1 MTGIQKVIKYLAIAF
16 AIFLTFNII
25 FGIMYGISSIGIL
38 FDNNKSNISDNQN
51 NLEINN
57 NTLLLDINV
66 SSSNIIIKKGDNF
79 IAQTSSKYINCKQD
93 NNKLYIIEKKHNW
106 FNTNKNN
113 ELIIYVPSD
122 FTFDRV
128 IIDAGAGK
136 VNIEELSTKE
146 LYLSFGAGKAEINN
160 LEVLENAEI
169 EGGAGDLIIDAINI
183 NNLELNMGIGKLSLT
198 SKLTGKNK
206 IDSGIGEINLSLLGT
221 EEDYEI
227 YMDKGLGKATI
238 NGNNVKDDNT
248 YGNGINKI
256 DINGGI
262 GNIEINFKNSKD

>member
-1 MTGIQKVIKYLAIAF
+1 MNGIQKVIKYLAIAF
-16 AIFLTFNII
+16 AVFLIFNII
-25 FGIMYGISSIGIL
+25 FGIMYGISSIGIF
-38 FDNNKSNISDNQN
+38 FDNNKSNISENLND
-51 NLEINN
+51 LEINN

-66 SSSNIIIKKGDNF
+66 ASSNITIKKGDNF

-106 FNTNKNN
+106 FNNKNN
-113 ELIIYVPSD
+113 ELIIYVPND

-136 VNIEELSTKE
+136 VNVEQLSTKE
-146 LYLSFGAGKAEINN
+146 LYLSFGAGKVEINN
-160 LEVLENAEI
+160 LEVLENTEI
-169 EGGAGDLIIDAINI
+169 EGGSGDLTIDGINI
-183 NNLELNMGIGKLSLT
+183 NNLELNMGIGKISLT

-206 IDSGIGEINLSLLGT
+206 IDSGIGEMNLSLIGT
-221 EEDYEI
+221 LEDYEI
-227 YMDKGLGKATI
+227 YLDKGIGKATI

-248 YGNGINKI
+248 YGTGINKL

-262 GNIEINFKNSKD
+262 GNIEINFKNLRG